1 MAAPTTAAGVKKS
14 LANPEPSTH
23 GPSRNPR
30 SRAAAAAYWGSAVG
44 EGIALRAG
52 ISCSLV
58 RSMSTGRTCPTRTI
72 GSDGPPKRAGA
83 TAQHAPGRAIAP
95 ASRAAPRCLRGLT
108 RRSPF
113 PSWCFIRLPG
123 ICPRRCGPSSTG
135 LIPLSER
142 LPRPTRTGRRQR
154 GTQATAEAERRL
166 RRSPVSVG
174 GASARCASPLG
185 LPGTAQLRSRS

>member
-1 MAAPTTAAGVKKS
+1 MAAPTTAACVKKS

-95 ASRAAPRCLRGLT
+95 ASRAAPRFLRGLT

-113 PSWCFIRLPG
+113 PSWCFIRLPRHLSPAVRAFVDWAHSAVG
-123 ICPRRCGPSSTG
+123 TAPSPHENRVSPA
-135 LIPLSER
+135 L
-142 LPRPTRTGRRQR
+142 R
-154 GTQATAEAERRL
+154 GTQAIADAARLYPLVARRPVARRRL
-166 RRSPVSVG
+166 GCLGPRS
-174 GASARCASPLG
+174 
-185 LPGTAQLRSRS
+185 

>member
-95 ASRAAPRCLRGLT
+95 ASRAAPRFLRGLT

-113 PSWCFIRLPG
+113 PSWCFIRLPRHLSPAVRAFVDWAHSAVG
-123 ICPRRCGPSSTG
+123 TAPSPHENRASPALPQAIADAARLYPLVARRPVA
-135 LIPLSER
+135 R
-142 LPRPTRTGRRQR
+142 
-154 GTQATAEAERRL
+154 RRL
-166 RRSPVSVG
+166 GCLGPRS
-174 GASARCASPLG
+174 
-185 LPGTAQLRSRS
+185 

>member
-58 RSMSTGRTCPTRTI
+58 RSMSTGTNLPTRTI

-95 ASRAAPRCLRGLT
+95 ASRAAPRFLRGLT

-113 PSWCFIRLPG
+113 PSWCFIHLPS

-135 LIPLSER
+135 LIPLSPLSPHENAA
-142 LPRPTRTGRRQR
+142 LPALRGGRAPL
-154 GTQATAEAERRL
+154 TPLA
-166 RRSPVSVG
+166 RS
-174 GASARCASPLG
+174 RFDRPLG
-185 LPGTAQLRSRS
+185 LVARRPVARRRLGCLGPRS